1 MDKYV
6 DWDSLRFVIHNTETD
21 EIKETDCV
29 RGLASI
35 IAEWVSDFSR
45 GEIWELV
52 DFAMRHGVPVSMG
65 CVVFVDT
72 LA

>member
-1 MDKYV
+1 MEKHV
-6 DWDSLRFVIHNTETD
+6 SWNSLRFVIHNTETD
-21 EIKETDCV
+21 EIKETDSV
-29 RGLASI
+29 RWLASI

-45 GEIWELV
+45 EEIWELV
-52 DFAMRHGVPVSMG
+52 DFAMRHGVPASIG

>member
-1 MDKYV
+1 MEKYV

-21 EIKETDCV
+21 EIKETNDV
-29 RGLASI
+29 RWLASI
-35 IAEWVSDFSR
+35 IAEWVHDFSR

-52 DFAMRHGVPVSMG
+52 DFAMRHGVPVSIG

>member
-1 MDKYV
+1 MEKYIT
-6 DWDSLRFVIHNTETD
+6 WKTRRFVIHNTETD
-21 EIKETDCV
+21 EIKETDGV
-29 RGLASI
+29 RWLASI

-52 DFAMRHGVPVSMG
+52 DFAMRHGVPVSIG

-72 LA
+72 QA

>member
-1 MDKYV
+1 MEKYV
-6 DWDSLRFVIHNTETD
+6 DWDSLRFVIHNTETN
-21 EIKETDCV
+21 EIKETDGV
-29 RGLASI
+29 RWLASI
-35 IAEWVSDFSR
+35 IAEWVADFSR

-52 DFAMRHGVPVSMG
+52 DFAMRHGVPVRIG